1 MQELKFKICTNCKE
15 EKEISFFGIN
25 KSKKDGLQFFCKECR
40 KNESKQRK
48 EYRKNY
54 YMNNK
59 EKILEV
65 QREYYSL
72 NKDKI
77 NKRCADYYNKNT
89 EKTRK
94 KINEYYQ
101 KHKKEIFQKQLKKIN
116 GDPCLK
122 LKSRISIMVCKYIK
136 KAGSK
141 KDFPTWSK
149 LPYTP
154 QQLKEYLEKQFDD
167 KMNWENYG
175 KYWTLDHIIPQSKL
189 LYDSMDHPNFLK
201 CWKLENLRPMKAE
214 DNIRKS
220 NK

>member
-1 MQELKFKICTNCKE
+1 MDMQELKFKICTNCKE

-101 KHKKEIFQKQLKKIN
+101 KHKKEIFQKQLKKN
-116 GDPCLK
+116 
-122 LKSRISIMVCKYIK
+122 
-136 KAGSK
+136 
-141 KDFPTWSK
+141 
-149 LPYTP
+149 
-154 QQLKEYLEKQFDD
+154 
-167 KMNWENYG
+167 
-175 KYWTLDHIIPQSKL
+175 
-189 LYDSMDHPNFLK
+189 
-201 CWKLENLRPMKAE
+201 
-214 DNIRKS
+214 
-220 NK
+220 